1 MNTDTKTKNLKLV
14 KLHMNEYM
22 DDWQKFNETSLSEE
36 EEFYHQKGF
45 VKILQQ
51 SN

>member
-1 MNTDTKTKNLKLV
+1 MTKNLKLV

-36 EEFYHQKGF
+36 GEF
-45 VKILQQ
+45 
-51 SN
+51 